1 MTLNQRWQ
9 QLETLLQTLWLDTLN
24 FPWQNT
30 ATTLRERFREDRLG
44 VTASSLTF
52 TTTIS
57 LVPLFT
63 VALAIF
69 SAFPMFG
76 RMQNTLQTWLL
87 RSLVPDTIAKQVLG
101 SLNEFAAKAGEM
113 GWAGALALLVTA
125 LALILT
131 IDRKLNDIWRVRES
145 RPFTQRVLVYW
156 AVLTLGPLLLAGSL
170 SLTSYALS
178 ASKGLVATMPGALK
192 ALLTILQFALMGV
205 GMAALYRFVP
215 NTRVRW
221 SHALVGGLFVAVGL
235 EMAKKLLAW
244 YLSSVPTYSMVYGTF
259 ASVPIL
265 LVWIYLAWVI
275 VLLGAVVTAY
285 LPSLLSGIARRA
297 DKPGWDFMLALEMLQ
312 MLRQARSGDARGM
325 SLEAIAQKLR
335 VDPLNLEAPASH
347 MVALD
352 WLARLNEDD
361 ERYVLLLDLEH
372 MPVAQ
377 LAERLLLGHEAS
389 TDAFWTASGWHH
401 MSVADAL
408 ASFTPSTQPIAHA
421 LP

>member
-1 MTLNQRWQ
+1 MTLDERWR
-9 QLETLLQTLWLDTLN
+9 QLETLLQGLWRDTLN
-24 FPWQNT
+24 FPWRNT
-30 ATTLRERFREDRLG
+30 AMTLRERFGEDRLG

-69 SAFPMFG
+69 SAFPMFA
-76 RMQNTLQTWLL
+76 RLQESVQKWLIE
-87 RSLVPDTIAKQVLG
+87 SLVPENIAKQVL
-101 SLNEFAAKAGEM
+101 SYLNQFAAKAGEM

-178 ASKGLVATMPGALK
+178 ASQGLVTTLPGMVK
-192 ALLTILQFALMGV
+192 FLLSTLQFVLMGV
-205 GMAALYRFVP
+205 GMAALYRYVP

-221 SHALVGGLFVAVGL
+221 SHALVGGLFVSLGL
-235 EMAKKLLAW
+235 EVAKKLLTW
-244 YLSSVPTYSMVYGTF
+244 YLSTVPTYSVVYGTF

-297 DKPGWDFMLALEMLQ
+297 DTPGWSFMLALEMLQ
-312 MLRQARSGDARGM
+312 LLHRARSGDARGM
-325 SLEAIAQKLR
+325 SLDAIAQTLR
-335 VDPLNLEAPASH
+335 VDPLNLEGPAGH

-352 WLARLNEDD
+352 WLARLNEED
-361 ERYVLLLDLEH
+361 ERYVLLLDPDH
-372 MPVAQ
+372 MPMAD
-377 LAERLLLGHEAS
+377 LAERLLLGREAS
-389 TDAFWTASGWHH
+389 TQLFWTASGWHH
-401 MSVADAL
+401 MTVADAL
-408 ASFTPSTQPIAHA
+408 AARSGATAA
-421 LP
+421 

>member
-1 MTLNQRWQ
+1 MTFIERRQ
-9 QLETLLQTLWLDTLN
+9 QLEMLLQNLWRDTLN
-24 FPWQNT
+24 FPWRNT
-30 ATTLRERFREDRLG
+30 AMTLRERFGEDRLG

-69 SAFPMFG
+69 SAFPMFA
-76 RMQNTLQTWLL
+76 RLQDSLQKWLIQ
-87 RSLVPDTIAKQVLG
+87 SLVPENIAKQVL
-101 SLNEFAAKAGEM
+101 SYLNQFALKAGEM

-145 RPFTQRVLVYW
+145 RPFAQRVLVYW

-178 ASKGLVATMPGALK
+178 ASKGLVATLPGMVK
-192 ALLTILQFALMGV
+192 ALLTTLQFVLMSV
-205 GMAALYRFVP
+205 GMAALYRYVP

-221 SHALVGGLFVAVGL
+221 SHALVGGFF
-235 EMAKKLLAW
+235 LAW
-244 YLSSVPTYSMVYGTF
+244 YLSTVPTYSVVYGTF

-275 VLLGAVVTAY
+275 VLLGAVVAAY

-297 DKPGWDFMLALEMLQ
+297 DKPGWSFMLALEMLQ
-312 MLRQARSGDARGM
+312 LLREARAGNERGL
-325 SLEAIAQKLR
+325 SLESIAQRLR
-335 VDPLNLEAPASH
+335 VDPLNLEGPAGQ

-361 ERYVLLLDLEH
+361 ERYVLLLDLDH
-372 MPVAQ
+372 MPLAK
-377 LAERLLLGHEAS
+377 LAERLLLGLEAS
-389 TDAFWTASGWHH
+389 TQVFWTASGWHR
-401 MSVADAL
+401 MTVADAL
-408 ASFTPSTQPIAHA
+408 AAHPSRGTQPAV
-421 LP
+421 

>member
-1 MTLNQRWQ
+1 MTLNQRWA
-9 QLETLLQTLWLDTLN
+9 QLETLLQTLWRDTLT
-24 FPWQNT
+24 FPWRNT
-30 ATTLRERFREDRLG
+30 AMTLRERFREDRLG

-69 SAFPMFG
+69 SAFPMFA
-76 RMQNTLQTWLL
+76 RLQESLQRWLIQ
-87 RSLVPDTIAKQVLG
+87 SLVPDNIAKQVL
-101 SLNEFAAKAGEM
+101 SYLNQFAAKAGEM

-156 AVLTLGPLLLAGSL
+156 AVLTLGPLILAGSL

-178 ASKGLVATMPGALK
+178 ASKGLVTSLPGTVK
-192 ALLTILQFALMGV
+192 VLLIALQFVLMGT
-205 GMAALYRFVP
+205 GMAALYRYVP

-221 SHALVGGLFVAVGL
+221 NHALVGGLFVAIGL
-235 EMAKKLLAW
+235 ELAKKLLTW

-259 ASVPIL
+259 AIVPIL

-285 LPSLLSGIARRA
+285 LPSLLAGIARRS
-297 DKPGWDFMLALEMLQ
+297 DTPGWGFMLALEMLQ
-312 MLRQARSGDARGM
+312 MLHQARAGEARGM
-325 SLEAIAQKLR
+325 SLEEIAQKLR
-335 VDPLNLEAPASH
+335 VDPLNLEGPAGH

-352 WLARLNEDD
+352 WLARLNEED
-361 ERYVLLLDLEH
+361 ERYVLLLDLDH
-372 MPVAQ
+372 MPLAD
-377 LAERLLLGHEAS
+377 LAERLLLGREAS
-389 TDAFWTASGWHH
+389 TQVFWTASGWLH
-401 MSVADAL
+401 MTVADAL
-408 ASFTPSTQPIAHA
+408 LSKPALNASSQPV
-421 LP
+421 